1 LRGKSKEDRVKEMS
15 VNELDMFFSYGLALP
30 VSSPLDD
37 PPAFG
42 LKARANDDPDWTPAF
57 AGRAIVTSPYQV
69 ADFHALTSF

>member
-1 LRGKSKEDRVKEMS
+1 MS
-15 VNELDMFFSYGLALP
+15 VNELDVFFSYSLTLP

-57 AGRAIVTSPYQV
+57 TGCAVVISSDQV
-69 ADFHALTSF
+69 ADFHALTNF